1 MPRYPEPPRAN
12 DSKDYILEDFEEKN
26 EIETYGVSG
35 TENTAETAD
44 DTAETPAAAEPA
56 SPGSKNRKGKL
67 KIYEMTVFAMLGAIM
82 LASKAMLDALPNI
95 HLLGMLT
102 MSYTLVYRRKALVPI
117 YVYIMLNG
125 LVAGFSLWW
134 YPYLYLW
141 AVLWG
146 VTMLLPRDMPDKK
159 ARIVYPIVCSLHG
172 LLFGTM
178 YAPAQAIMFHLDFKG
193 MIAWI
198 VAGIPFDLIHAGG
211 NLLAGFLILPTVR
224 LLKKLN
230 AMGDKIIR

>member
-1 MPRYPEPPRAN
+1 V
-12 DSKDYILEDFEEKN
+12 EDGRKEELTV
-26 EIETYGVSG
+26 EI
-35 TENTAETAD
+35 TEETAEKE
-44 DTAETPAAAEPA
+44 TAEEALSVPEETAKPK
-56 SPGSKNRKGKL
+56 KNKGKL
-67 KIYEMTVFAMLGAIM
+67 TIYEMTVFAMLGAIM

-95 HLLGMLT
+95 HMLGMLT
-102 MSYTLVYRRKALVPI
+102 MAYTIVYRKKALVPI
-117 YVYIMLNG
+117 YVYVMLNG

-146 VTMLLPRDMPDKK
+146 VTMLLPQNMPQKK
-159 ARIVYPIVCSLHG
+159 AVFVYPVVCALHG

-198 VAGIPFDLIHAGG
+198 IAGIPFDLVHCGG
-211 NLLAGFLILPTVR
+211 NFVMGFLVIPTVK
-224 LLKKLN
+224 LLRKLN
-230 AMGDKIIR
+230 AMGSRIINQ

>member
-1 MPRYPEPPRAN
+1 MA
-12 DSKDYILEDFEEKN
+12 DIKKEEITPAQEEAQSETPVN
-26 EIETYGVSG
+26 ETSAEA
-35 TENTAETAD
+35 TAEAQPEIT
-44 DTAETPAAAEPA
+44 ESKKKA
-56 SPGSKNRKGKL
+56 SKGKL
-67 KIYEMTVFAMLGAIM
+67 TIYEMTIFAMLGAIM

-102 MSYTLVYRRKALVPI
+102 MAYTITYRRKALIPI

-141 AVLWG
+141 AILWG
-146 VTMLLPRDMPDKK
+146 VTMLLPKDIPEKR
-159 ARIVYPIVCSLHG
+159 AYIVYPVVCALHG

-198 VAGIPFDLIHAGG
+198 IAGIPFDLIHCGG
-211 NLLAGFLILPTVR
+211 NFAAGFLVVPTVK
-224 LLKKLN
+224 LLRKLN
-230 AMGDKIIR
+230 SLGERLIIH

>member
-1 MPRYPEPPRAN
+1 M
-12 DSKDYILEDFEEKN
+12 EDFEEKN
-26 EIETYGVSG
+26 EIETY
-35 TENTAETAD
+35 AETGA
-44 DTAETPAAAEPA
+44 DTADVTPDDSSGAELMP
-56 SPGSKNRKGKL
+56 PESKKRKGKL
-67 KIYEMTVFAMLGAIM
+67 KVYEMTVFAMLGAIM

-102 MSYTLVYRRKALVPI
+102 MAYTLVYRRKALVPI

-146 VTMLLPRDMPDKK
+146 VTMLLPQNMPDKK

-178 YAPAQAIMFHLDFKG
+178 YAPAQAIMFQLDFDG

-198 VAGIPFDLIHAGG
+198 IAGIPFDLIHAAG
-211 NLLAGFLILPTVR
+211 NFFAGFLVLPTVR
-224 LLKKLN
+224 LLRKLN
-230 AMGDKIIR
+230 AMGEKIIR

>member
-1 MPRYPEPPRAN
+1 MEDERKEET
-12 DSKDYILEDFEEKN
+12 LE
-26 EIETYGVSG
+26 
-35 TENTAETAD
+35 ETAGE
-44 DTAETPAAAEPA
+44 TAPETPEEITEETVEENIQIQAA
-56 SPGSKNRKGKL
+56 NRKKNKGKFT
-67 KIYEMTVFAMLGAIM
+67 IYEMTVFAMLGAIM

-95 HLLGMLT
+95 HMLGMLT
-102 MSYTLVYRRKALVPI
+102 MAYTIVYRKKALVPI
-117 YVYIMLNG
+117 YVYVMLNG

-146 VTMLLPRDMPDKK
+146 VTMLLPQNIPQKK
-159 ARIVYPIVCSLHG
+159 AVFVYPVVCALHG

-198 VAGIPFDLIHAGG
+198 IAGIPFDLVHCGG
-211 NLLAGFLILPTVR
+211 NFAMGFLVIPTVK
-224 LLKKLN
+224 LLRKLN
-230 AMGDKIIR
+230 AMGSRIINQ